1 MNEKTIDQI
10 EEVLMCEI
18 SDEAVEAAG
27 RVEIAGCGRLFAPAF
42 SAVTCLHLTSFGRRF
57 HHPPRKMAD
66 ARLEPLAA
74 ERSRCCLQGIVSE
87 RGCLRCWLPPRK
99 RTERATLPREGPLR
113 VGVPSCTGLVPGSDV
128 LL

>member
-1 MNEKTIDQI
+1 MFGDCSIGCVSQIGATKQTGAPSWFPAYSGGKDGKGSNAVNEKTIDQI

-57 HHPPRKMAD
+57 HHPPR
-66 ARLEPLAA
+66 
-74 ERSRCCLQGIVSE
+74 
-87 RGCLRCWLPPRK
+87 
-99 RTERATLPREGPLR
+99 
-113 VGVPSCTGLVPGSDV
+113 
-128 LL
+128 